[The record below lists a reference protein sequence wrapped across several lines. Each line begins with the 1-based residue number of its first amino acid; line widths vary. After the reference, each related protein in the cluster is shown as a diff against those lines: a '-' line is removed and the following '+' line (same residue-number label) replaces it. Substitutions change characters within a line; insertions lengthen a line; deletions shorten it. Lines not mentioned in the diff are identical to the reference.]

1 MGKMKEEAFEKMSP
15 KQKELYKSF
24 ENFLEKEWT
33 DGGATPDEWM
43 ELFYTIH
50 KTTNFMFWSDIKKT
64 ITEVLK

>member
-1 MGKMKEEAFEKMSP
+1 MGKMKDETFEKMSP

-24 ENFLEKEWT
+24 ESFLEKGWSDGATIDEWT
-33 DGGATPDEWM
+33 

-50 KTTNFMFWSDIKKT
+50 KTTNFMFWSDIKKV